1 MSREDDDKA
10 VGYKKPP
17 QKTRFQKG
25 QSGNPSGRRKSQ
37 SSTASTDDDQPFLSK
52 KVKAKIAGKEVW
64 ISKREVLR
72 ERLFAIAMDGNVP
85 AFALLFRLDM
95 ANDNKPGADSGLT
108 EAEEEALIA
117 RFLARKR
124 SGAAGGGD
132 G

>member
-1 MSREDDDKA
+1 MSREDDPPA

-17 QKTRFQKG
+17 QHTRFQKG
-25 QSGNPSGRRKSQ
+25 QSGNPSGRRKSK
-37 SSTASTDDDQPFLSK
+37 SSAAPKDDDQPFLSK

-64 ISKREVLR
+64 ISKREALR

-95 ANDNKPGADSGLT
+95 ANDNKPDAESGLN

-124 SGAAGGGD
+124 SGVTGGED

>member
-1 MSREDDDKA
+1 MSREDDPPA

-17 QKTRFQKG
+17 QNSRFQKG
-25 QSGNPSGRRKSQ
+25 QSGNPSGRRKSKA
-37 SSTASTDDDQPFLSK
+37 STAAKDDDQPFLSK
-52 KVKAKIAGKEVW
+52 MVKAKIAGKEVW
-64 ISKREVLR
+64 ISKREALR

-95 ANDNKPGADSGLT
+95 ANDNKSDAESGLT

-117 RFLARKR
+117 RFLSRKR
-124 SGAAGGGD
+124 SGAVGGKD